1 MEVTFRDTMA
11 FVGLALDGLGVLLV
25 TLGALLAIV
34 HAMTRWGLPL
44 PNRYRLL
51 RENLGRAILL
61 GLEVL
66 IAGDIIR
73 SVVVDPTVINV
84 AVLGLIVLI
93 RTFLSMTLQ
102 LEVEGR
108 WPWQQAEGTPA
119 LHSSPPR
126 A

>member
-1 MEVTFRDTMA
+1 MTETFRDVMA
-11 FVGLALDGLGVLLV
+11 IVGLGLDGVGVLIV
-25 TLGALLAIV
+25 AAGAALATV
-34 HAMTRWGLPL
+34 HALSRSQQPL
-44 PNRYRLL
+44 AGRYRLL

-61 GLEVL
+61 GLEFL

-73 SVVVDPTVINV
+73 SVVVDPTVLNV

-108 WPWQQAEGTPA
+108 WPWQGSGAPR
-119 LHSSPPR
+119 PPEAVADDR
-126 A
+126 

>member
-1 MEVTFRDTMA
+1 MADALRDAMA
-11 FVGLALDGLGVLLV
+11 LIGLGLDGVGVLIV
-25 TLGALLAIV
+25 AIGAAGAVLHALTRQRLA
-34 HAMTRWGLPL
+34 AAG
-44 PNRYRLL
+44 RYRVL

-61 GLEVL
+61 GLEFL

-73 SVVVDPTVINV
+73 SVVVDPTILNV

-108 WPWQQAEGTPA
+108 WPWQRGEHPA
-119 LHSSPPR
+119 LPGEGRPPQ
-126 A
+126 